1 MEQETLNDIY
11 FKYLL
16 GNIKCDKLESIIF
29 TYLTNNKKKTCIKH
43 WKQDQYE
50 DFISYFYPSIKK
62 IIDSYKNTGASF
74 EAYLYKYL
82 LVSAKEY
89 ETRKVDKD
97 VIEYAT
103 WSARI
108 PDMYLYE
115 EPPVYNI
122 NQTKYVLT
130 EMIEGI
136 KGRKNTRRLLALVLK
151 CYYYVSDDFAE
162 KIAVLIGMESKE
174 LIDML
179 NKIRKIRCYK
189 DDEIYFFRERIHS
202 TFYRCV
208 SYEKRLS
215 LLPENTPGYE
225 KMYKRLERAKQRLER
240 MRERMKKI
248 RTYATHKQIAEVI
261 GISKGTVD
269 ASLHRLKARWK
280 EMSKK
285 ARLN

>member
-11 FKYLL
+11 FEYLL
-16 GNIKCDKLESIIF
+16 GNINRDKLESIIF
-29 TYLTNNKKKTCIKH
+29 AYLTNNKKKTCIRH

-50 DFISYFYPSIKK
+50 DFISCFYPSINK

-82 LVSAKEY
+82 LVCAKEY
-89 ETRKVDKD
+89 ETRKTTNE

-103 WSARI
+103 WSARV
-108 PDMYLYE
+108 PDMYVYE

-122 NQTKYVLT
+122 KHTKYALT
-130 EMIEGI
+130 EIITGT

-162 KIAVLIGMESKE
+162 KIAALIGIESKE
-174 LIDML
+174 LIGML

-189 DDEIYFFRERIHS
+189 DDEIYFFKERIHS

-208 SYEKRLS
+208 SYEKRIS
-215 LLPENTPGYE
+215 LLKENSLEYE
-225 KMYKRLERAKQRLER
+225 KMYKRLDSARRRLER

-248 RTYATHKQIAEVI
+248 RTEATNQQIAEVI

-269 ASLHRLKARWK
+269 ASLHRLKAKWE

-285 ARLN
+285 ANLN